1 MSPVSKA
8 PAAPKS
14 ATPRPKTAK
23 AAAPK
28 AAKPTAE
35 PKAKVPVVKA
45 AAPKAAKPKAA
56 PKAPS
61 RAKATAAD
69 KAAQLE
75 AAIAAASEGVNSP
88 RKRAKRPVRSYGDI
102 EALQALIVDKLDDD
116 KAEELVVIDL
126 RGKSPIAD
134 YIVVASGRS
143 QRHVAA
149 MADHLSR
156 ALKESGM
163 GKARVEGLPQADWVL
178 IDAGDVIVHLFRPEV
193 RAFYQIEKIWSV
205 ESNHMVSST

>member
-14 ATPRPKTAK
+14 AKPRPKTAK
-23 AAAPK
+23 
-28 AAKPTAE
+28 TAE
-35 PKAKVPVVKA
+35 SSA
-45 AAPKAAKPKAA
+45 AESKKTAKPKAVAKAKPGADKPRAA
-56 PKAPS
+56 PKP
-61 RAKATAAD
+61 RATAAD
-69 KAAQLE
+69 KAAKLE
-75 AAIAAASEGVNSP
+75 AAIAAASEGVNTP

-102 EALQALIVDKLDDD
+102 EALQALIVEKLEDD

-126 RGKSPIAD
+126 KEKSPLAD

-205 ESNHMVSST
+205 EPGKSGHLVSST

>member
-14 ATPRPKTAK
+14 AKPRPKTAK
-23 AAAPK
+23 VADAKAP
-28 AAKPTAE
+28 AT
-35 PKAKVPVVKA
+35 AKVAQSKA
-45 AAPKAAKPKAA
+45 GKPKAA
-56 PKAPS
+56 AKAP
-61 RAKATAAD
+61 AKRATAAE
-69 KAAQLE
+69 KAAKLE
-75 AAIAAASEGVNSP
+75 AAIAAASEGTLSP

-102 EALQALIVDKLDDD
+102 EALQALIVEKLDDD

-126 RGKSPIAD
+126 REKSPIAD